1 MKQRTKRAVAVTATT
16 AALLVGG
23 STAVAYAG
31 QGSGHA
37 EDRAGHHHARHAE
50 DRAGHHHARHHHA
63 RHHHHEAGDDH
74 GRRHGGHGGDD

>member
-1 MKQRTKRAVAVTATT
+1 MNKGMKRVVAVTATT

-37 EDRAGHHHARHAE
+37 EDRAGHHHSARHAE
-50 DRAGHHHARHHHA
+50 QERHHARHAHH
-63 RHHHHEAGDDH
+63 RHHEAGDDH
-74 GRRHGGHGGDD
+74 GRRHGGHGADD